1 MLSRSSAVDPSHHF
15 FDAAIYRSSTSFTR
29 TWHPHSVGSST
40 DRTTG
45 KLVCWQDTARV
56 SSEPSRWKAGRRTG
70 LRGLLL
76 ESLVSTRTKPSRK
89 VVLVLRVAGERI
101 PGSSP
106 TPTDKSKDQNC
117 LQRDSWSQYSL
128 ISTVSTTCACGLCIT
143 STRPH
148 SSRSVNGLGLACTVE
163 LEVDHDVVF

>member
-56 SSEPSRWKAGRRTG
+56 SSEPSRSKAGRRTG

-117 LQRDSWSQYSL
+117 LQKDPPWSQYSL
-128 ISTVSTTCACGLCIT
+128 ISTVSTIRACGLCIT
-143 STRPH
+143 GRGPTAHSAQRERPRSHCRTRG
-148 SSRSVNGLGLACTVE
+148 RS
-163 LEVDHDVVF
+163 